1 MNITHD
7 NLDIFTGS
15 HVEVSISNQL
25 DNQVDFFDPSFSG
38 MENIAA
44 FPTLTEST
52 EIETYEEYDHDATGK
67 LAGYRKLEPTTLTVN
82 RVLDDEHQ
90 AMLMKAVE
98 DKTPLRFRMFYVV
111 NSGYSAANTG
121 YYVIYD
127 AYVTSHKTRGGDNKA
142 VTMEF
147 KLEPD
152 GGILA
157 RGIATEGRILRQGDF
172 GLGAGVNPF
181 SGPIDSESLTGN
193 RFVTYK
199 GTAST
204 NPYGADT
211 SLIHLQANEHGAW
224 QLTCNT
230 SGAPRLRVRNIQDN
244 GKSEW
249 IKVYSDAE
257 RPTAQDVGA
266 VSITARVDFGEY

>member
-1 MNITHD
+1 MNITQD

-15 HVEVSISNQL
+15 HVEVSVSTMV
-25 DNQVDFFDPSFSG
+25 DNQPDFFDPAFSPI
-38 MENIAA
+38 ENIAA
-44 FPTLTEST
+44 FPTITEST
-52 EIETYEEYDHDATGK
+52 EIQTLEEYDQDATGK
-67 LAGYRKLEPTTLTVN
+67 LAGYRKLESTTLVVN

-90 AMLMKAVE
+90 DMLMKAVN

-121 YYVIYD
+121 YYVIFD
-127 AYVTSHKTRGGDNKA
+127 AYVSSHKTKSGDNK
-142 VTMEF
+142 VTTIEF

-172 GLGAGVNPF
+172 GLGAGISPF
-181 SGPIDSESLTGN
+181 TGGIDDTALSGN

-199 GTAST
+199 GTAGS
-204 NPYGADT
+204 NPFSSDT
-211 SLIHLQANEHGAW
+211 SLLHLQPNEEGGW
-224 QLTCNT
+224 QLTCST
-230 SGAPRLRVRNIQDN
+230 AGDPRLRVRTVQK
-244 GKSEW
+244 GGQSRW
-249 IKVYSDAE
+249 VKVYSDVE

-266 VSITARVDFGEY
+266 VSITARVDFGEF

>member
-38 MENIAA
+38 VSNIAA

-67 LAGYRKLEPTTLTVN
+67 LAGYRRLEPTTLVVN

-127 AYVTSHKTRGGDNKA
+127 AYVTSHKTRGSDNKA
-142 VTMEF
+142 VTLEF

-157 RGIATEGRILRQGDF
+157 RGIATEGKILRQGDF
-172 GLGAGVNPF
+172 GIGAGVHPF
-181 SGPIDSESLTGN
+181 TGGIDSEALAGN

-224 QLTCNT
+224 QLTCNA
-230 SGAPRLRVRNIQDN
+230 SGDPRLRVRTVQK
-244 GKSEW
+244 GGQSRW
-249 IKVYSDAE
+249 VKVYSDVE

-266 VSITARVDFGEY
+266 VSITARVDFGEF

>member
-15 HVEVSISNQL
+15 HVEISISDQL
-25 DNQVDFFDPSFSG
+25 TNQVDFFDPSFSSI
-38 MENIAA
+38 ENVAA

-52 EIETYEEYDHDATGK
+52 EIETLEEYDQDATGK
-67 LAGYRKLEPTTLTVN
+67 LAGYRRLEPTTLTLN

-127 AYVTSHKTRGGDNKA
+127 AYVTSHKTRGSDNKA
-142 VTMEF
+142 VTLEF

-157 RGIATEGRILRQGDF
+157 RGIATEGKLIRQGDF
-172 GLGAGVNPF
+172 GVGSGVSPF
-181 SGPIDSESLTGN
+181 TGPIDSESLTGN

-230 SGAPRLRVRNIQDN
+230 SGAPRLRVRNIQEN

-249 IKVYSDAE
+249 IKVYSTNE
-257 RPTAQDVGA
+257 KPTPSEIGA
-266 VSITARVDFGEY
+266 VAKTDRIDFGEY

>member
-15 HVEVSISNQL
+15 HVEISISDQL
-25 DNQVDFFDPSFSG
+25 TNQVDFFDPSFSSI
-38 MENIAA
+38 ENVAA

-52 EIETYEEYDHDATGK
+52 EIETLEEYDQDATGK
-67 LAGYRKLEPTTLTVN
+67 LAGYRRLEPTTLTLN

-127 AYVTSHKTRGGDNKA
+127 AYVTSHKTRGSDNKA
-142 VTMEF
+142 VTLEF

-157 RGIATEGRILRQGDF
+157 RGIATEGKILRQGDF
-172 GLGAGVNPF
+172 GIGAGVHPF
-181 SGPIDSESLTGN
+181 TGGIDSEALAGN

-199 GTAST
+199 GTASG
-204 NPYGADT
+204 NPFSSDT
-211 SLIHLQANEHGAW
+211 SLLHLQPNEEGGW
-224 QLTCNT
+224 QLTCNA
-230 SGAPRLRVRNIQDN
+230 SGAPRLRVRTVQK
-244 GKSEW
+244 GGQSRW
-249 IKVYSDAE
+249 VKVYSDVE

-266 VSITARVDFGEY
+266 VSITARVDFGEF